1 MAFAHFLRSWGAVV
15 GSWNGVW
22 LPPKAAGCV
31 CRDVPG
37 TACDHCT
44 VWQQQQHPQRPPLR
58 VLRRLPQRQR
68 RPLPVAPPPPKPTP
82 PVAVQTRRRSSRST
96 KGQRLLPTQYRGSG
110 LAPPHHKPAGDCL
123 ASGDSDDETDEFTL
137 DAAAVVAEEA
147 VERKEARRVKPWLSE
162 LDVPEWQELAG
173 DRLGWWKILKSTKIR
188 T

>member
-1 MAFAHFLRSWGAVV
+1 MRA
-15 GSWNGVW
+15 
-22 LPPKAAGCV
+22 
-31 CRDVPG
+31 CRYQP
-37 TACDHCT
+37 
-44 VWQQQQHPQRPPLR
+44 RPPAR
-58 VLRRLPQRQR
+58 DGDCW
-68 RPLPVAPPPPKPTP
+68 KIN
-82 PVAVQTRRRSSRST
+82 
-96 KGQRLLPTQYRGSG
+96 RGSG

-173 DRLGWWKILKSTKIR
+173 DRLGWRKMLKSIKIR

>member
-1 MAFAHFLRSWGAVV
+1 MWV
-15 GSWNGVW
+15 
-22 LPPKAAGCV
+22 PPKAAGCV

-82 PVAVQTRRRSSRST
+82 PVAVQNSAPIEPEYY

-110 LAPPHHKPAGDCL
+110 LAPPHHKPTGDCL
-123 ASGDSDDETDEFTL
+123 ASGDSDDGTDEFTL

-173 DRLGWWKILKSTKIR
+173 DRLGWRKMLKSIKIR

>member
-1 MAFAHFLRSWGAVV
+1 MAAATAPTAAS
-15 GSWNGVW
+15 
-22 LPPKAAGCV
+22 AAGAAAATT
-31 CRDVPG
+31 
-37 TACDHCT
+37 TATTPTAGGRTAATKAHAASGSADGAPVEPEH
-44 VWQQQQHPQRPPLR
+44 QR
-58 VLRRLPQRQR
+58 
-68 RPLPVAPPPPKPTP
+68 AT
-82 PVAVQTRRRSSRST
+82 A
-96 KGQRLLPTQYRGSG
+96 GLPTQYRGSG

-173 DRLGWWKILKSTKIR
+173 DRLGWRKMLKSIKIR